1 MLKVKISM
9 CDQDKQ
15 VTRTFSTEKPVTM
28 SDQDKFIKA
37 CVSKVLEDFDTSPK
51 KIKIVCSMEM

>member
-15 VTRTFSTEKPVTM
+15 VTRTFSTERPVTM
-28 SDQDKFIKA
+28 SDEDSFIKE
-37 CVSKVLEDFDTSPK
+37 CVSKVLEDFDTAPK
-51 KIKIVCSMEM
+51 KIKVIASLEM